1 VAVVSTSAVPT
12 GAMVTDPTVSFPSLE
27 STAGQIASCT
37 REGLGA
43 FADVRALV
51 AALFGDDQYANI
63 FQVGMAVQA
72 GALPVRP
79 ETLERAITLN
89 GVAVERNLQ
98 AFRRGRQLVADP
110 DGLEAALPRAAAAPS
125 GPSDLAHRVAGS
137 LDLGDEALAGLVL
150 RRVDELVAYQDEA
163 YARRYVDVLGR
174 VQERERSA
182 LGGGGGITRA
192 VAANLYKLMAYK
204 DEYEVARLS
213 LDPELGRQLR
223 EQFGADVKYAYR
235 LHPPVLRAAGMKSK
249 VSLGTWF
256 RPGFRTLY
264 AMRGVRG
271 TRLDP
276 FGRGEVR
283 ATERAIIGEY
293 VAALDESLE
302 ALTSDTAP
310 LVLALAETPDLVR
323 GYEELKLRNVERFRE
338 RVTALRAE
346 LAR

>member
-1 VAVVSTSAVPT
+1 
-12 GAMVTDPTVSFPSLE
+12 M
-27 STAGQIASCT
+27 
-37 REGLGA
+37 
-43 FADVRALV
+43 
-51 AALFGDDQYANI
+51 
-63 FQVGMAVQA
+63 
-72 GALPVRP
+72 
-79 ETLERAITLN
+79 
-89 GVAVERNLQ
+89 
-98 AFRRGRQLVADP
+98 
-110 DGLEAALPRAAAAPS
+110 
-125 GPSDLAHRVAGS
+125 
-137 LDLGDEALAGLVL
+137 L